1 MEEFDHEVDAPRGA
15 TSREWEVFVR
25 EDTADPLTHV
35 GSVSA
40 PSADIAREQAAS
52 LFARTAV
59 TLWLCPADETHRYQT
74 DAATLGTGK
83 TGDDATMSVDEMESE
98 TLRGGNR

>member
-25 EDTADPLTHV
+25 EDTAEPLTHV

-40 PSADIAREQAAS
+40 PSAAIAREQATS

-59 TLWLCPADETHRYQT
+59 TLWLCPVDETHRYQT
-74 DAATLGTGK
+74 DDAALGTGN
-83 TGDDATMSVDEMESE
+83 TGEDATMSVDEMESE
-98 TLRGGNR
+98 TLRGENR